1 MSTSTPPIRDSTE
14 YIGSLKLGNFQLIS
28 YNEFQ
33 FSEFVIAWGVLL
45 GKLQLEIRLKNK
57 KQLNKLHQNLY
68 IQNGQ
73 SVFLHS
79 RLVKLEES
87 SLRRKKINL
96 PFNFR
101 CRCSFGRPWKM
112 SYSSFPLRKTK
123 LCVYS
128 IHSNAQEWPA
138 APSFAPYLTQ
148 EFLDYLSGKI
158 NSGTSFW
165 CSHW

>member
-101 CRCSFGRPWKM
+101 CRCSFGRPWKVVKNEVQLI
-112 SYSSFPLRKTK
+112 PLEKNQA
-123 LCVYS
+123 LCVFD
-128 IHSNAQEWPA
+128 
-138 APSFAPYLTQ
+138 SFKRPRMTRCSVLCTVP
-148 EFLDYLSGKI
+148 
-158 NSGTSFW
+158 NSRVFRLPFRQN
-165 CSHW
+165 